1 MPSVSSGWR
10 SSPTERQQR
19 VAGTRS
25 GRARHPSRLHPTPPL
40 VHEFTSRGH
49 QAGFTT
55 GQQKH
60 VIRSRTPYL
69 GAYVGGN
76 RVHVPV
82 ISIIHHKLC
91 KGAIDAQTTASHK
104 SSTHIK
110 KQMSSYFVNS
120 FCGRY
125 PNGPDYQLHNYG
137 DHSSVSEQFRDSASM
152 HSGRY
157 GYGYN
162 GMDLSVGRSGSGH
175 FGSGERARSYA
186 AGASAAPAEP
196 RYSQPATSTHSPP
209 PDPLPCSAVAPSPG
223 SDSHHG
229 GKNSLGNSSGASAN
243 AGSTHISSREG
254 VGTASAAEED
264 APASSEQAG
273 AQSEPSPAPPA
284 QPQIYPWMRKL
295 HISHGK
301 ASRFRIHASVGA
313 RGAWSPS
320 VLCSL
325 SPVSLLVSPLS
336 SPQSLSPCGSPFPAF
351 SFTSS
356 PLLRQHPAFT
366 DTGERGGRKMGWP
379 SQVWVLKEE
388 EIPSGTPVPRNPFQ
402 GQAYRGRDGSGG
414 RESGLSG
421 EIIYGKGYAG
431 ETALLIR
438 AP

>member
-1 MPSVSSGWR
+1 M
-10 SSPTERQQR
+10 
-19 VAGTRS
+19 AGTRP

-186 AGASAAPAEP
+186 AGASATPAEP

-301 ASRFRIHASVGA
+301 AGRFLIHASVGA
-313 RGAWSPS
+313 RVS
-320 VLCSL
+320 VTLCSL
-325 SPVSLLVSPLS
+325 QPLS
-336 SPQSLSPCGSPFPAF
+336 GSLSLSRLSPARRASPCGSPFPAF
-351 SFTSS
+351 LFYFLPNYCSGILHSQILGRGEGEKWGGRAS
-356 PLLRQHPAFT
+356 L
-366 DTGERGGRKMGWP
+366 DVERGRNSIWKP
-379 SQVWVLKEE
+379 SA
-388 EIPSGTPVPRNPFQ
+388 S
-402 GQAYRGRDGSGG
+402 GSGQRSRLGEVGVAVGAVYRTCQG
-414 RESGLSG
+414 R
-421 EIIYGKGYAG
+421 
-431 ETALLIR
+431 
-438 AP
+438 